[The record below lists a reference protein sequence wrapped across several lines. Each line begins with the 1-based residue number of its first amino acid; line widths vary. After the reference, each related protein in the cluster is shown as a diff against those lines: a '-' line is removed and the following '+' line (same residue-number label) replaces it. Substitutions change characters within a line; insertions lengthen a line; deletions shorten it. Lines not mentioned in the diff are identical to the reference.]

1 VAGSL
6 KLLGQRIQSLR
17 KARGWSQER
26 FADIC
31 GVHRTY
37 MGHLER
43 GEKNLSFNTLVRL
56 SDALGITLSELLA
69 EEAGQSSRKRAAR
82 DKSPLKGSLQP
93 DDLDSIIRE
102 LNQRR
107 MALEEAAGA
116 LKDVAE
122 ALRTREKGSK
132 H

>member
-6 KLLGQRIQSLR
+6 KLLGERIRDLR

-26 FADIC
+26 FADVC

-43 GEKNLSFNTLVRL
+43 GEKNVSFNTLVRL
-56 SDALGITLSELLA
+56 ADALGITLSELLA
-69 EEAGQSSRKRAAR
+69 EESSRAVKKRAPRQPAL
-82 DKSPLKGSLQP
+82 SP
-93 DDLDSIIRE
+93 DDLGGVVRE

-107 MALEEAAGA
+107 IALEETAGA
-116 LKDVAE
+116 LKALTEV
-122 ALRTREKGSK
+122 LRTRQKRSE
-132 H
+132 